1 MIILAIAIVS
11 YYVAINV
18 YGAMIL
24 TMQKKEN
31 EVTPSSTGKGEI
43 EDKESEIRNEKQA
56 ENGKKDTLSS
66 EKKSLD
72 KNGENE
78 SFENVIMLGGK
89 TEKTNVDNT
98 KQKESEKK
106 SGDGKSGGCFS
117 SVKKVSD
124 GQLFV
129 TAALGGG
136 LGMFLGIIITRYRL
150 KNMPLMVG
158 LPVISAVYIALI
170 VTFFVRAF
178 AAAAIV

>member
-1 MIILAIAIVS
+1 MLILAIAIVS
-11 YYVAINV
+11 YYVSINV

-24 TMQKKEN
+24 TMQKNEN
-31 EVTPSSTGKGEI
+31 EVKPCGI
-43 EDKESEIRNEKQA
+43 EKAENETKECKIRNEKRE
-56 ENGKKDTLSS
+56 ENGKKGALSS
-66 EKKSLD
+66 EKKSD
-72 KNGENE
+72 ERNVENG
-78 SFENVIMLGGK
+78 SSENVIMLGGK
-89 TEKTNVDNT
+89 TENATEDNT
-98 KQKESEKK
+98 KQKENRN
-106 SGDGKSGGCFS
+106 SGDEKSGGCFS

-129 TAALGGG
+129 TATLGGS

-178 AAAAIV
+178 TAAAIV

>member
-1 MIILAIAIVS
+1 MIILAIAIIS

-31 EVTPSSTGKGEI
+31 EVKPEEGEKV
-43 EDKESEIRNEKQA
+43 DDKTKESGIRAEKHD
-56 ENGKKDTLSS
+56 ESGKKDALSGD
-66 EKKSLD
+66 KKSLD
-72 KNGENE
+72 KKGENE
-78 SFENVIMLGGK
+78 SYENVIMLGGK
-89 TEKTNVDNT
+89 TENATEDNI
-98 KQKESEKK
+98 KQKENRNS
-106 SGDGKSGGCFS
+106 DDAKSGGCFS

-129 TAALGGG
+129 TAALGGS

>member
-31 EVTPSSTGKGEI
+31 EVKPNVAEKAETEA
-43 EDKESEIRNEKQA
+43 KESKIRDEKQS
-56 ENGKKDTLSS
+56 ENGKKDALSS
-66 EKKSLD
+66 EKKSD
-72 KNGENE
+72 ENKSE
-78 SFENVIMLGGK
+78 KGSFENVIMLGGK
-89 TEKTNVDNT
+89 TEKTDENNP
-98 KQKESEKK
+98 KHKENRN
-106 SGDGKSGGCFS
+106 SGNEKSGGCFS

-129 TAALGGG
+129 TAALGGS

-178 AAAAIV
+178 ATAAIV